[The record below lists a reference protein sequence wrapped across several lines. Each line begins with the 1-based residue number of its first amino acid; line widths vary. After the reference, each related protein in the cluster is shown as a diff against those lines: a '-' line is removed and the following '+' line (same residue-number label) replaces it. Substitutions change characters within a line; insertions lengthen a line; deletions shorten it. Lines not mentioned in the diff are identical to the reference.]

1 MKKLLLASTALVM
14 TAGVASAE
22 MTIGGSAEM
31 GFQGGDFYGVGTD
44 DLSFHQDYSIDIKG
58 TGTTDAGLEFGFTFS
73 LQGDG
78 NVRTRNDIA
87 GDNETVFIGG
97 AFGKLTMGDTDG
109 AFDWAMTEVNLAG
122 GSIADDETTH
132 GGFNGNAAFD
142 GQNDDQVL
150 RYEYAMGAF
159 GFALSYE
166 QFAQGQS
173 VPGVD
178 ADDSIGVGL
187 KYSTQMSTVALDFG
201 LGYQQ
206 GAATAIG
213 PYTLVSRTNGD
224 VIGAS
229 VKADFGNGFLAG
241 LNYSSYDFEARD
253 VTGVLTNTPDA
264 THMGLGVA
272 YTTGPWTVAANYGKY
287 DVDAVNADVTGYG
300 LVVNYDLGGGA
311 VVQAGYGATDFEAP
325 AANDTESYSIGVAM
339 SF

>member
-22 MTIGGSAEM
+22 MSIGGSAEI
-31 GFQGGDFYGVGTD
+31 GFQGGDFYGVGND

-58 TGTTDAGLEFGFTFS
+58 TGTTDAGLEFGFTMS

-78 NVRTRNDIA
+78 NVRTRNDIT

-132 GGFNGNAAFD
+132 GGFSGNAGFD

-166 QFAQGQS
+166 QFNQGQS
-173 VPGVD
+173 LAGNN
-178 ADDSIGVGL
+178 ADDNIAVGL

-206 GAATAIG
+206 GSGASMGGQIFG
-213 PYTLVSRTNGD
+213 RTNGD

-241 LNYSSYDFEARD
+241 LNYSSYDFDALN
-253 VTGVLTNTPDA
+253 VLGGASAAVDM

-272 YTTGPWTVAANYGKY
+272 YTTGPWTVAANYGKW
-287 DVDAVNADVTGYG
+287 DVDAVNADTTGYG